1 MYKLR
6 LAVLVP
12 ALAVMVALVLLGFAQ
27 PQWIN
32 PIILALLAVLLIS
45 LVTLFF
51 LERSR

>member
-6 LAVLVP
+6 LAVLGP

-27 PQWIN
+27 PQWIG
-32 PIILALLAVLLIS
+32 PIAFALLAVLLIG